1 MALDATVRARV
12 DSKLKEEAEKILN
25 EIGLTTSQAINMFL
39 KSVTR
44 ERGIPMELK
53 IPNETTL
60 KAMQEAKDGINM
72 KEITLDDMIKEIE
85 KLKNAQS

>member
-12 DSKLKEEAEKILN
+12 DSKLKEDVEEILA
-25 EIGLTTSQAINMFL
+25 EIGLSTSQAITMFL
-39 KSVTR
+39 KGVKR
-44 ERGIPMELK
+44 ERGIPFELK

-72 KEITLDDMIKEIE
+72 EEITLDDMIKEIE
-85 KLKNAQS
+85 KMKNAQS